1 MTALTVLVVAN
12 DAPYLEALRKVGE
25 PTTFVVSNKVG
36 VLQEAAPRADAALVV
51 GGAALRSKPFSQ
63 PRPGCAGCTLLAG
76 AWRRFFS
83 LG

>member
-51 GGAALRSKPFSQ
+51 GGAALLETIFPSRDQ
-63 PRPGCAGCTLLAG
+63 VALG
-76 AWRRFFS
+76 ARFWRGRGEGSFP
-83 LG
+83 